1 MSFHPNDVQRRSR
14 MASGVIAI
22 AIAWLTMSF
31 FRAQVVQNEEYSLQ
45 STKNRLR
52 EIPLIAPRGVVYDRR
67 GQVIAESVPGYS
79 VSLLSPTP
87 DSLRATLRRFAT
99 MISLSDD
106 QIESAVRRL
115 RREPNRPT
123 VVLSDA
129 TFDQVSVLEEQRT
142 EFPGLIIQAA
152 PKRFYPDGPAVS
164 AFVGYTGEITES
176 ELNSP
181 TYTGYQSGQQVGK
194 AGLERQY
201 ETELRGKEGSR
212 FVVVDARGRVVQ
224 AASAQPDIPAAAPA
238 PLQTNIDLELQRFVA
253 TLFGDSLQG
262 GLVAMDPN
270 TGAVL
275 ALHSAPTFD
284 PNRFIGGIPK
294 DYWDQ
299 LRNDERKPLY
309 NKALQ
314 GVYPPASTFKL
325 ATSVIA
331 LERGLV
337 SLDDRMSQSCTGG
350 FYYGRY
356 FRCWEKKGHGSLTL
370 REAIA
375 KSCDVYF
382 YQLGL
387 RIGLT
392 NLLAGGVKLQFRER
406 SGIDLPSESRPIWPY
421 AVDYFNRRYGP
432 GGWNPSVVLSLAI
445 GQADN
450 SQTILNMARFYTALA
465 TDGSM
470 AKPELVRRAPE
481 RTKIFA
487 LTTDQMAGVREA
499 LTDVIS
505 TRGTAASARIEGVI
519 VAGKTGTAQ
528 HHEVGKKDH
537 AWFVGFAP
545 YENPKI
551 VVAVMVEYGD
561 HGYFA
566 ARLATKAMSFYL
578 KQATIAPPTTGDD

>member
-1 MSFHPNDVQRRSR
+1 
-14 MASGVIAI
+14 MASGFIAL
-22 AIAWLTMSF
+22 AIAWLTTAF

-45 STKNRLR
+45 STRNRLR
-52 EIPLIAPRGVVYDRR
+52 AIPLVAPRGIVYDRR
-67 GQVIAESVPGYS
+67 GNVIAESVPGYS
-79 VSLLSPTP
+79 VSLLSPSA
-87 DSLRATLRRFAT
+87 DSLRSTLRRLAT
-99 MISLSDD
+99 MIALSDD
-106 QIESAVRRL
+106 QIEHAVRRF

-152 PKRFYPDGPAVS
+152 PKRFYPDGAAVS
-164 AFVGYTGEITES
+164 AFVGYTGEITET

-181 TYTGYQSGQQVGK
+181 TYEGYQSGQQIGK

-201 ETELRGKEGSR
+201 ESELRGKEGSR
-212 FVVVDARGRVVQ
+212 FVVVDARNRVVQ
-224 AASAQPDIPAAAPA
+224 AAGAQPDIPAEAPP
-238 PLQTNIDLELQRFVA
+238 PLQTNIDLELQRFVSG
-253 TLFGDSLQG
+253 LFGDSLQG
-262 GLVAMDPN
+262 GLVAMDPA

-275 ALHSAPTFD
+275 AIHSAPTFD

-299 LRNDERKPLY
+299 LRNDPRKPLY

-314 GVYPPASTFKL
+314 GIYPPASTFKL

-331 LERGLV
+331 LERGIVTLN
-337 SLDDRMSQSCTGG
+337 DRMPLPCTGG
-350 FYYGRY
+350 MYYGRY
-356 FRCWEKKGHGSLTL
+356 FRCWEKEGHGSLTL
-370 REAIA
+370 SQAIA

-387 RIGLT
+387 RLGLT
-392 NLLAGGVKLQFRER
+392 NLLAGGVKLQFREK

-450 SQTILNMARFYTALA
+450 SQTILNMARFYSALA
-465 TDGSM
+465 TDGSI

-481 RTKIFA
+481 RKKIFN
-487 LTTDQMAGVREA
+487 LTAEQMTGVREA
-499 LTDVIS
+499 LTDVVS

-528 HHEVGKKDH
+528 HHEAGKPDH

-545 YENPKI
+545 LESPKI
-551 VVAVMVEYGD
+551 VVAVMVEYGA
-561 HGYFA
+561 HGYLA
-566 ARLATKAMSFYL
+566 ARLATKAIAEYL
-578 KQATIAPPTTGDD
+578 KRPAIPPPLVGG

>member
-1 MSFHPNDVQRRSR
+1 MSFHPNDVQRRAR
-14 MASGVIAI
+14 VASGLIALL
-22 AIAWLTMSF
+22 IAWLTTAF
-31 FRAQVVQNEEYSLQ
+31 FRAQVVQNEEYALQ

-52 EIPLIAPRGVVYDRR
+52 EIPLIAPRGIVYDRR
-67 GQVIAESVPGYS
+67 GKVIAESVPGYS
-79 VSLLSPTP
+79 VSLLSPSP

-99 MISLSDD
+99 MIALSDE

-142 EFPGLIIQAA
+142 EFPGLVIQAA
-152 PKRFYPDGPAVS
+152 PKRYYPDGPAVS

-181 TYTGYQSGQQVGK
+181 TYGGYQSGQQVGK

-201 ETELRGKEGSR
+201 ESELRGREGSR

-224 AASAQPDIPAAAPA
+224 SAGAQPDIIAAAPP
-238 PLQTNIDLELQRFVA
+238 PLQTNIDLELQRYVA
-253 TLFGDSLQG
+253 ELFGDSLQG
-262 GLVAMDPN
+262 GLVAMDPS

-299 LRNDERKPLY
+299 LRSDERRPLY

-325 ATSVIA
+325 ATSIIGM
-331 LERGLV
+331 ERGLV
-337 SLDDRMSQSCTGG
+337 ALDDRMPQPCTGG
-350 FYYGRY
+350 MYYGRY

-370 REAIA
+370 RQAIA

-406 SGIDLPSESRPIWPY
+406 SGIDLPSESRSIWPY

-450 SQTILNMARFYTALA
+450 SQTILNMARFYSALA

-470 AKPELVRRAPE
+470 PRPELVTRKPE
-481 RTKIFA
+481 RTKVFSLTSEQFA
-487 LTTDQMAGVREA
+487 GLREA
-499 LTDVIS
+499 LTDVVS
-505 TRGTAASARIEGVI
+505 TRGTAASARIEGVL

-528 HHEVGKKDH
+528 HHEVGKPDH

-545 YENPKI
+545 LENPKI

-561 HGYFA
+561 HGYLA
-566 ARLATKAMSFYL
+566 ARLATKAIAQYL
-578 KQATIAPPTTGDD
+578 KQPAIAPPAVGGY